1 MDSIYNGCMRKNAD
15 GSNRLI
21 LRGEKCLVPT
31 SQPFWKYIED
41 IETSG
46 VKTSTRYKKQPTVS
60 NRAFDSQFQNKIKED
75 IEQWE
80 QHPTQKFMS

>member
-1 MDSIYNGCMRKNAD
+1 MLTPQKMDSIYNGCMRKNAD

-60 NRAFDSQFQNKIKED
+60 NRAFDS
-75 IEQWE
+75 
-80 QHPTQKFMS
+80 